1 MLIKYIFPW
10 KPETWKKKI
19 INKNVDNLQ
28 HKTCVDASSHS
39 LQKVVKLLIA
49 VPLSLQI
56 SFKTWRKL
64 ETFKKK

>member
-1 MLIKYIFPW
+1 MYFSIKATNL
-10 KPETWKKKI
+10 KGKKSI
-19 INKNVDNLQ
+19 KNGDNLQ

-49 VPLSLQI
+49 VRLSPQI

>member
-1 MLIKYIFPW
+1 MFIKCIFPL
-10 KPETWKKKI
+10 KAQTWKKKKSK
-19 INKNVDNLQ
+19 KNGGNLQ
-28 HKTCVDASSHS
+28 HKTWVDASSHS

-49 VPLSLQI
+49 VRLSLQI